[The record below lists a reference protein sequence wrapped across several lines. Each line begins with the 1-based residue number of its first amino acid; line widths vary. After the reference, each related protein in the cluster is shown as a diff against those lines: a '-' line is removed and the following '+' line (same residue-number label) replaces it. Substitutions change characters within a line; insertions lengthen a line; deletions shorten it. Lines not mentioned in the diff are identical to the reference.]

1 MILFYSPTSPYA
13 RKVQVFLLEKRVTY
27 VGVNVADPARSGGE
41 QNVSEHNPLGKVP
54 TLVQDD
60 GTALFDSRVICEAL
74 DLMYPAP
81 RLIPDAPRERALVR
95 HWEALGDGICDVLI
109 PVVQD
114 SRRPPEQQDRAHVA
128 KLLGKLEACLDYI
141 EPLVEG
147 RDTVGTGFS
156 LADIAL
162 VCALGYI
169 KLRRPELLD
178 GREVLGAYSARQLAR
193 PSLAET
199 LPPNV
204 PMRD

>member
-1 MILFYSPTSPYA
+1 MILFYSLTSPYA
-13 RKVQVFLLEKRVTY
+13 RKVRVFLLEKRLTY
-27 VGVNVADPARSGGE
+27 EGVNVADAARSGAE

-54 TLVQDD
+54 TLVLDD

-74 DLMYPAP
+74 DAMYPTP
-81 RLIPDAPRERALVR
+81 RFIPEAPRERALVR
-95 HWEALGDGICDVLI
+95 HWEALADGICDVLI

-114 SRRPPEQQDRAHVA
+114 SRRPHEQQDRAQAA
-128 KLLGKLEACLDYI
+128 KLLGKVEACLDYI

-147 RDTVGTGFS
+147 RDTVGAEFS

-178 GREVLGAYSARQLAR
+178 GRDVLGAYSTRQLAR
-193 PSLAET
+193 PSLLDT
-199 LPPNV
+199 VPPNV
-204 PMRD
+204 PIHG